1 MRWVRMA
8 VIDAVDTRLIDHYLL
23 LYWLIELNVLVLS
36 NVSLT

>member
-8 VIDAVDTRLIDHYLL
+8 VIDTDDTRLTDNYLL

-36 NVSLT
+36 DVSST

>member
-1 MRWVRMA
+1 MA